1 MQLEPRQLIDIFF
14 NWPMWVRSFPSLLS
28 GLKMTLLLAGATMIL
43 AMAVGL
49 LVAVARHARVPLL
62 HWLLVAYV
70 DIFRA
75 FPPLVLLVLVY
86 YALPFVGVRFD
97 PYSATILALTLLNTA
112 YISEVFRSGIM
123 AVDRGQVEAARG
135 LGLSDWQTMW
145 FIVLPQAARI
155 VLPPLTSSSI
165 ALLKDTALASVV
177 AVPELLHEARTVLSV
192 YLNPSPLMAAS
203 VIYLIVLIPLVRLV
217 GVLER
222 RAHRSG

>member
-1 MQLEPRQLIDIFF
+1 MQLQPSQLIDIFF
-14 NWPMWVRSFPSLLS
+14 NWALWVRAFPSLLL
-28 GLKMTLLLAGATMIL
+28 GLRMTLLLAGATMLL
-43 AMAVGL
+43 AMTAGL
-49 LVAVARHARVPLL
+49 LVAIARHAQVPFLN
-62 HWLLVAYV
+62 WLLVAYV
-70 DIFRA
+70 DTFRA
-75 FPPLVLLVLVY
+75 FPALVLLVLVY

-97 PYSATILALTLLNTA
+97 PYSATILALTLFNAA
-112 YISEVFRSGIM
+112 YISEVFRSGIQ

-135 LGLSDWQTMW
+135 LGLSNRQTMW

-177 AVPELLHEARTVLSV
+177 AVPELLHEARLVQSV

-203 VIYLIVLIPLVRLV
+203 LIYLVVLIPLVRLV

-222 RAHRSG
+222 VVHRSG